1 MFQFAF
7 EAVLFKFTYAPQF
20 APLLVLPP
28 TSATARQK
36 HRKAHTISLYFQFSL
51 YSHFKGDCSPCPP
64 VRLMPPKVLR
74 KKESRRCPNP
84 HAKQCRSN
92 THTRAAV
99 RAVVGATTDKRDR
112 TAEASEGAHN
122 IPIFSIF
129 FILTLQGGLLP
140 LSPCAAYAAKGSS
153 QEGEPPM
160 LQFAYEAVEFK
171 YTAAPQFAPW

>member
-51 YSHFKGDCSPCPP
+51 YSHFKG
-64 VRLMPPKVLR
+64 
-74 KKESRRCPNP
+74 
-84 HAKQCRSN
+84 
-92 THTRAAV
+92 
-99 RAVVGATTDKRDR
+99 
-112 TAEASEGAHN
+112 
-122 IPIFSIF
+122 
-129 FILTLQGGLLP
+129 GLLP

-160 LQFAYEAVEFK
+160 SQPAIE
-171 YTAAPQFAPW
+171 AAPPKLTDAPQTAPPLALPPTSATARIAMLIQ

>member
-36 HRKAHTISLYFQFSL
+36 HRKAHTISLLFNFSFYL
-51 YSHFKGDCSPCPP
+51 HFK
-64 VRLMPPKVLR
+64 
-74 KKESRRCPNP
+74 
-84 HAKQCRSN
+84 
-92 THTRAAV
+92 
-99 RAVVGATTDKRDR
+99 
-112 TAEASEGAHN
+112 
-122 IPIFSIF
+122 
-129 FILTLQGGLLP
+129 GGLLP

-160 LQFAYEAVEFK
+160 YQFATEAELFK
-171 YTAAPQFAPW
+171 LTDAPQSAPSQVLPPTSATATIATLIQ

>member
-51 YSHFKGDCSPCPP
+51 YSHFKGDCSP
-64 VRLMPPKVLR
+64 
-74 KKESRRCPNP
+74 
-84 HAKQCRSN
+84 
-92 THTRAAV
+92 
-99 RAVVGATTDKRDR
+99 
-112 TAEASEGAHN
+112 
-122 IPIFSIF
+122 
-129 FILTLQGGLLP
+129 

-160 LQFAYEAVEFK
+160 LQTAREAVLFK
-171 YTAAPQFAPW
+171 ATDAPQYAPL